1 MFSTIIRKEVL
12 DVIQSKIFLVSLFF
26 MLIISAICSFVLV
39 NDFNEKNRENVEYSI
54 NHERLLNTITPGA
67 MGGIWM
73 TPVKPLPKLS
83 MFFHGIANILGLPS
97 IDRDTVPLLF
107 PQTDFFL
114 IIGFFMSLMAIL
126 FSFSAVSGEK
136 EEGMLRAIFS
146 NPLKRA
152 KLLIGK
158 WIGGVISL
166 AIPFSICY
174 IFAILVAVTKAD
186 VTWSLTDW
194 LSLFSIYILGLIYIS
209 LFYLI
214 GLYVST
220 KTSQPHIS
228 MLVALLI
235 WAFLVLVMPTLP
247 DYLGKEIFPAPSVA
261 KFIYEGELRNETE
274 RKKITQKIQEP
285 YQNKGLSIVQID
297 SITHDEVQSAIQ
309 PLQNQRKKA
318 ENDFLMKLGKQFLA
332 STAVAMLS
340 PYASFTL
347 AGKELSAVGISSQI
361 HFKNQC
367 EPYEMELWNYIDKRK
382 VDWNTQ
388 LDMSGRP
395 KFEYKEIPFILRIV
409 AAGIPVLFLIIFNI
423 LFFVLAVKAFLKYDV
438 R

>member
-1 MFSTIIRKEVL
+1 MFSAIIQKEVL
-12 DVIQSKIFLVSLFF
+12 DNIQSKIFLISLFF

-73 TPVKPLPKLS
+73 TPIKPLPKLS
-83 MFFHGIANILGLPS
+83 MFFHGITNILGLPS

-285 YQNKGLSIVQID
+285 YQNKGLSIIQID

-395 KFEYKEIPFILRIV
+395 KFEYKEIPFILRIA